1 MFAKKSDD
9 SYLFA
14 MSNLDSF
21 QVDVILLDYK
31 VLINN
36 VHNLLEMRSIF
47 TLKTWNACTLENF

>member
-1 MFAKKSDD
+1 MLAKKSDD
-9 SYLFA
+9 SHLL
-14 MSNLDSF
+14 MSNLDSY

-47 TLKTWNACTLENF
+47 TLKTWNACTLEKF

>member
-1 MFAKKSDD
+1 
-9 SYLFA
+9 
-14 MSNLDSF
+14 MSNLDSY

-47 TLKTWNACTLENF
+47 TLKTWNACTLEKF